1 MANNQEADGS
11 GIPDTAPLVLQDQPD
26 PLRKC
31 GNCDHFYRIQGAPPS
46 SGLCRFNPPVV
57 NYVMQTTPNQTD
69 DGRVMKPGQRAQS
82 VNVQQVPTSTF
93 PATHEEQRCGS
104 HRFADEPTDVDVVVM
119 TLDTLTR
126 HVDRIARF
134 IRDGLL
140 RK

>member
-11 GIPDTAPLVLQDQPD
+11 GVPDASPLVQDQPD
-26 PLRKC
+26 PPRKC
-31 GNCDHFYRIQGAPPS
+31 GNCDHFYRMQGAPPG

-104 HRFADEPTDVDVVVM
+104 HRFADEVSDGEVIAEMLAKLVT
-119 TLDTLTR
+119 
-126 HVDRIARF
+126 HADRIARF
-134 IRDGLL
+134 LRDGPP